1 MQIVNYDTL
10 LFKNIFPSYDEFK
23 SWYLTTPFSD
33 NENDVPS
40 EKTFSLIAYEYN
52 DSHSAYSVESFK
64 QKFAVDIYTFYKE
77 FEATTKSITDLMQLT
92 DEEISVEDSII
103 TNTANVPE
111 LESSTNVEEIN
122 FITAQQKSINKK
134 GVLKIKKEQLS
145 NKKVFTVRTFVKRFK
160 HLFIKIIS
168 PAYTFVVMEPDDC
181 EE

>member
-1 MQIVNYDTL
+1 
-10 LFKNIFPSYDEFK
+10 
-23 SWYLTTPFSD
+23 
-33 NENDVPS
+33 
-40 EKTFSLIAYEYN
+40 
-52 DSHSAYSVESFK
+52 
-64 QKFAVDIYTFYKE
+64 
-77 FEATTKSITDLMQLT
+77 MQLT

-160 HLFIKIIS
+160 HLFIKVIS